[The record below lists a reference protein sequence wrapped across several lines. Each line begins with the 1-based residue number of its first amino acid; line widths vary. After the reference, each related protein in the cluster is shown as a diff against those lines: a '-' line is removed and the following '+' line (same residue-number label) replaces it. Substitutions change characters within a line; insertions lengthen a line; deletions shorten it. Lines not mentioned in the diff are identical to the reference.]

1 MSDGFIVIGD
11 TVVQRVER
19 GGKKGE
25 MKNIEAFEAK
35 KQVSY
40 DKQPISRCREFHVVS
55 AKVGRKLGSESVNI
69 RTVRE
74 VRRAS
79 KWHPRRTD

>member
-40 DKQPISRCREFHVVS
+40 DK
-55 AKVGRKLGSESVNI
+55 
-69 RTVRE
+69 
-74 VRRAS
+74 
-79 KWHPRRTD
+79 